1 LKFTYEEI
9 LNMIHQI
16 VKGYVFLKNHKII
29 HRDLKPEN
37 ILVQSLENPTY
48 KVYNP
53 NNLDNRFRGWE
64 NS

>member
-1 LKFTYEEI
+1 
-9 LNMIHQI
+9 MIHQI
-16 VKGYVFLKNHKII
+16 VKGYIYLKHHKII

-37 ILVQSLENPTY
+37 ILVQCLENPIY
-48 KVYNP
+48 KVYNS